1 MLKIGL
7 TGGAASGK
15 STACEVF
22 SQLGI
27 AVIDADDIARELV
40 EIGKPCYLNIINT
53 FGTGFLSKN
62 QQLDRAKLR
71 QLIFSD
77 HVAKLQLEAILQP
90 TICRELIERSK
101 KAQSAYCILA
111 VPLLIETNMNAA
123 VDRILVIDIT
133 EKNQLVRL
141 CKRDH
146 LPPTLA
152 NNMIHQQA
160 NRSQRLAM
168 ADDVISNNTG
178 IQKLESSIRL
188 IHKTYLEIA
197 NSLLDSCQ

>member
-7 TGGAASGK
+7 TGGVASGK
-15 STACEVF
+15 STACTVF

-27 AVIDADDIARELV
+27 AVIDADEIARDLV
-40 EIGKPCYLNIINT
+40 EIGKPCYLNIIDI
-53 FGTGFLSKN
+53 FGTEFLSKN
-62 QQLDRAKLR
+62 QQLDRSKLR

-77 HVAKLQLEAILQP
+77 HVAKQKLEAILHPSIRQ
-90 TICRELIERSK
+90 ELIERSQK
-101 KAQSAYCILA
+101 VKSAYCILA

>member
-111 VPLLIETNMNAA
+111 VPLLIETNMNTA

>member
-188 IHKTYLEIA
+188 LHKTYLEIA
-197 NSLLDSCQ
+197 DSLLDSCQ

>member
-22 SQLGI
+22 AQLGI
-27 AVIDADDIARELV
+27 VVIDADDIARELV

-53 FGTGFLSKN
+53 FGTEFLSKN

-77 HVAKLQLEAILQP
+77 HVAKLQLETILHP

-133 EKNQLVRL
+133 KKNQIARL

-146 LPPTLA
+146 LAPSLA
-152 NNMIHQQA
+152 NNMMHQQA

-188 IHKTYLEIA
+188 LHKTYLEIA
-197 NSLLDSCQ
+197 DSLLDSCQ